1 MDLDPLDVPVAH
13 AAMMSAVL
21 VVGLTGGIGA
31 GKSTVAALLAARGAH
46 VIDVDALGRAVIA
59 PGGRATEAVVAEFGP
74 KVRGA
79 DGGVDRAALAG
90 LVFRD
95 PDALARHLAIVHPA
109 IDEEIRASLA
119 TLPDDAVAVLDMAV
133 LAESRL
139 GRGQYTT
146 VVVVEAPAD
155 VRVERAVAR
164 GMAADDVRAR
174 MANQASDA
182 DRRAIA
188 DVVLTN
194 DGDRSALADQVERWW
209 REAVDGRRLD

>member
-1 MDLDPLDVPVAH
+1 
-13 AAMMSAVL
+13 MMSGVL

-31 GKSTVAALLAARGAH
+31 GKSTVAAMLAARGAH

-59 PGGRATEAVVAEFGP
+59 PGGRATDAVVAEFGP
-74 KVRGA
+74 SVRGA

-90 LVFRD
+90 IVFAD

-109 IDEEIRASLA
+109 IDEEIRAALA
-119 TLPDDAVAVLDMAV
+119 ALPRDAVAVLDMAV

-139 GRGQYTT
+139 GHGQYAT
-146 VVVVEAPAD
+146 VVVVEAPAE
-155 VRVERAVAR
+155 VRVARAVAR

-174 MANQASDA
+174 MANQAND
-182 DRRAIA
+182 DERRAIA

-194 DGDRSALADQVERWW
+194 DGDRAALEAQVDRWW
-209 REAVDGRRLD
+209 RAVTSRT